1 MDEDEIV
8 FENNDEDEY
17 EYEDEDEKEELDEDI
32 RVIMKDYETKRKNF
46 KTTPTLSKYEKTRIL
61 SERSS
66 QINRGAKPFIINPSS
81 YSNAYDIAL
90 QEFNEKKIP
99 FIIKR
104 PYGNTFEYWKLNDL
118 LN

>member
-1 MDEDEIV
+1 MDEEEEIV
-8 FENNDEDEY
+8 FDNDEYDNEY
-17 EYEDEDEKEELDEDI
+17 NFEKEEIDEDI
-32 RVIMKDYETKRKNF
+32 RVIMKDYEKKKKNY
-46 KTTPTLSKYEKTRIL
+46 KTTPTLSKYERTRIL
-61 SERSS
+61 SERST

-104 PYGNTFEYWKLNDL
+104 PYGNTFEY
-118 LN
+118 